1 MYTAYKALPT
11 SGKAIA
17 KYARSI
23 RNDIGLGNTFFFPV
37 MVFLEHIL
45 PQAFPD
51 MNLEIVPPQDMPFKE
66 GETIPGQNTIR
77 IREDVYTAAC
87 DNNGRAR
94 FTVTH
99 EIGHFLIHTS
109 DSIVLCRR
117 VEGTKLPPYED
128 PEWQA
133 NTFAGELL
141 APSYLIKNLS
151 TRQVMQLCCI
161 SEKAAE
167 IALAKSRKLYR

>member
-1 MYTAYKALPT
+1 MIHNRQK
-11 SGKAIA
+11 
-17 KYARSI
+17 
-23 RNDIGLGNTFFFPV
+23 
-37 MVFLEHIL
+37 
-45 PQAFPD
+45 
-51 MNLEIVPPQDMPFKE
+51 
-66 GETIPGQNTIR
+66 
-77 IREDVYTAAC
+77 YTAAC

-99 EIGHFLIHTS
+99 EIGHFLIHTP

-117 VEGTKLPPYED
+117 IEGMKLPPNED

-141 APSYLIKNLS
+141 APSYLITNLS
-151 TRQVMQLCCI
+151 TRQVMELCGV

-167 IALAKSRKLYR
+167 IALTKSRKMYR

>member
-17 KYARSI
+17 EYARSI
-23 RNDIGLGNTFFFPV
+23 RSNTGLENAYFFPI
-37 MVFLEHIL
+37 MRFLEHVL

-51 MNLEIVPPQDMPFKE
+51 MNLEIVPLQDMPFKE
-66 GETIPGQNTIR
+66 GETILGQNTIR
-77 IREDVYTAAC
+77 IREDVYNEAC
-87 DNNGRAR
+87 VNNGRAR
-94 FTVTH
+94 FTVAH
-99 EIGHFLIHTS
+99 EIGHFLIHTP
-109 DSIVLCRR
+109 DSIVLCRQ

-141 APSYLIKNLS
+141 APSYLIRNL
-151 TRQVMQLCCI
+151 
-161 SEKAAE
+161 
-167 IALAKSRKLYR
+167 